1 MADNPLPE
9 VVLRPREERRL
20 RRGHCWAYD
29 GEIAEAPAELAAGD
43 SVALLDSRGGFVG
56 SALWSPD
63 SRIRARLF
71 ARRPLDYSA
80 HLPNA
85 VAAAHA
91 LRERVHPGGQHR
103 LLYGESDGLPGLTA
117 DRYGPLVVLQL
128 NSQVAEAHADRV
140 AGLLMELPGVHGLIV
155 RRDGAVRRKEGLP
168 LVEPETLGE
177 LPEAAWAEEGGLR
190 FALDPLGGMKGG
202 WFWDQRDNRAW
213 LRRIAAG
220 ARVLDL
226 FCHTGGFALQA
237 AAGGAAQ
244 VLGLDRSEPALALAR
259 ANAEANGLADRCR
272 FKALDLMRGGKGAP
286 GWPHGDWEIVVLDP
300 PALAKGRGDAKAA
313 LDAYLHLNRKA
324 AGRVAPGG
332 ILISCSCTYPVEES
346 LWQGAVLRAV
356 RKAGRQARIL
366 YRGGQGADHPVLPGM
381 PETRYLSVLALQL
394 D

>member
-1 MADNPLPE
+1 MSKAKLPD
-9 VVLRPREERRL
+9 VILKPREERRL

-29 GEIAEAPAELAAGD
+29 GEIAEAPDGLAAGD
-43 SVALLDSRGGFVG
+43 SVALIDSRGAFLGA
-56 SALWSPD
+56 ALWSPD
-63 SRIRARLF
+63 SRIRARIY
-71 ARRPLDYSA
+71 ARRPVHYSE
-80 HLPNA
+80 HLPRA
-85 VAAAHA
+85 IAAAHA
-91 LRERVHPGGQHR
+91 LRERIHPGGHYR

-117 DRYGPLVVLQL
+117 DRYGSFAVLQL
-128 NSQVAEAHADRV
+128 NSQVAEAHAAPIAD
-140 AGLLMELPGVHGLIV
+140 LLLDLPGMEALVI

-168 LVEPETLGE
+168 LAEPETRGSAPIE
-177 LPEAAWAEEGGLR
+177 AWAEENGLR
-190 FALDPLGGMKGG
+190 FALDPVGGMKGG

-213 LRRIAAG
+213 LRRAAAG

-237 AAGGAAQ
+237 AAGGAAE

-259 ANAEANGLADRCR
+259 ESAAANGLAERCR
-272 FKALDLMRGGKGAP
+272 FKALDLMRGDKGAP

-332 ILISCSCTYPVEES
+332 ILISCSCTYPVEEHV
-346 LWQGAVLRAV
+346 WQGTVLRAL
-356 RKAGRQARIL
+356 RKAGRRARIL
-366 YRGGQGADHPVLPGM
+366 HRGGQGADHPVLPGM
-381 PETRYLSVLALQL
+381 PETRYLGALALQL